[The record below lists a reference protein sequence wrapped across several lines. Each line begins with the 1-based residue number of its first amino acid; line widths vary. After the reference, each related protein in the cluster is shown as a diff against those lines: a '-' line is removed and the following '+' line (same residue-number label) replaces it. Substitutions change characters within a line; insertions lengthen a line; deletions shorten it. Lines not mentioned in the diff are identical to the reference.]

1 MGRWSSYLDVP
12 NVLILNEC
20 DPNIQLILTPTGF
33 VFMGAGKSGKAFI
46 VEHSKPPFHLTLAAA
61 RKLLRQVPTM
71 PNDKTELDLCISSFL
86 PKTFEPI
93 REEFN
98 LEHNRQ
104 GARYQTLLDES
115 FPEHCLCTER
125 LLELVAVENGLS
137 VHDKVNRRALSI
149 RLVGAGGQ

>member
-1 MGRWSSYLDVP
+1 
-12 NVLILNEC
+12 
-20 DPNIQLILTPTGF
+20 
-33 VFMGAGKSGKAFI
+33 MGAGKSGKALI

-61 RKLLRQVPTM
+61 SRQVPSM
-71 PNDKTELDLCISSFL
+71 PNDKTELDLCISRFRQH
-86 PKTFEPI
+86 TFEHI
-93 REEFN
+93 RKEFN

-125 LLELVAVENGLS
+125 LFELVAIENGLS

-149 RLVGAGGQ
+149 RLVGQSCIPGTGSSTELAELVSRLHRFVREKNRTDTVVDTR